1 MVTLRRF
8 LDSLSKLVGA
18 YKSDQFT
25 EIDFQ
30 KLETVLQ
37 CSIKNRQLFME
48 ALSHR
53 SYIQMSRKVTNVS
66 NERLEFLGD
75 SVLNLVVGDYLYR
88 YRPSAEEGEL
98 TKLRSRFV
106 NRRALSILAYELH
119 LTDFLLMSPNTLQI
133 SGRGKETILSD
144 AFEAIIGAI
153 YIDSGFQEA
162 KQFIERC
169 LIGAMDR
176 KVIKLDDENFKSQL
190 LEQSQSIGLGNPRY
204 VTVSE
209 SGPDHDRTFTI
220 EVFLGKHSYGIG
232 TGKNKKD
239 AEQVAAQRAL
249 KQLILKEN
257 PE

>member
-18 YKSDQFT
+18 CKSDQFT

-88 YRPSAEEGEL
+88 YRPIAEEGEL
-98 TKLRSRFV
+98 TRLRSR
-106 NRRALSILAYELH
+106 
-119 LTDFLLMSPNTLQI
+119 
-133 SGRGKETILSD
+133 
-144 AFEAIIGAI
+144 
-153 YIDSGFQEA
+153 
-162 KQFIERC
+162 
-169 LIGAMDR
+169 
-176 KVIKLDDENFKSQL
+176 
-190 LEQSQSIGLGNPRY
+190 
-204 VTVSE
+204 
-209 SGPDHDRTFTI
+209 
-220 EVFLGKHSYGIG
+220 
-232 TGKNKKD
+232 
-239 AEQVAAQRAL
+239 
-249 KQLILKEN
+249 
-257 PE
+257 